1 MYFRVP
7 RTSYDVWYLCDDTND
22 PVGGEEV
29 KTSLCWYQGLR
40 REGSYMPPRNY
51 LHRTSFFPHA
61 LRCPRHTPHP
71 NLPRPTY
78 PKEVLKHRF
87 VPFDSLYGEDVEQ
100 MEIDEDSSLPK
111 GSKPTADT
119 LSESGGKLKE
129 RKVET
134 TEDSSEPRKLRK
146 SRGTS
151 S

>member
-1 MYFRVP
+1 MRP
-7 RTSYDVWYLCDDTND
+7 A
-22 PVGGEEV
+22 
-29 KTSLCWYQGLR
+29 LR
-40 REGSYMPPRNY
+40 RR
-51 LHRTSFFPHA
+51 R
-61 LRCPRHTPHP
+61 TPHP

-78 PKEVLKHRF
+78 PKEVLKPRF
-87 VPFDSLYGEDVEQ
+87 APFGSLYGEDVEQ
-100 MEIDEDSSLPK
+100 MEIDEDSLLPK

-119 LSESGGKLKE
+119 PFESGGKLKE